1 MKWSFGWFA
10 FSSLVLS
17 GACLEAAISS
27 SVYYLE
33 RSRQAEGLESY
44 GARVSVTIN
53 EGSLALGAA
62 STAVIEDPLGRLHA
76 VAGSPRNG
84 NVSFGIRVP
93 LERLEDAGGIWK
105 LTINEGQGADE
116 NLRILIP
123 ESDASAFPIY
133 PQFPEHPFQGDPS
146 RILFVWN
153 TVSASITT
161 GGGSAVSTGGGS
173 SVYSYAPGGPRSV
186 ALSHIKS
193 VNGAGI
199 TNADGTPRGPVTTQS
214 FESESRMEVFTD
226 DEFRELSGETTTA
239 DGLHE
244 FLAAGLVKGGRY
256 AVLGRTG
263 DGPWAVLQ
271 RFVAI
276 ANAHLYTEA
285 EGPEARSFMIEA
297 DPNRSP
303 LADAQTLAAV
313 EDTPLE
319 ITLTGSDPDGDELT
333 FEIVTPPSKG
343 TLQGAGSSWTYVP
356 DENADGP
363 DEFTFRADDGAE
375 LSPFSEPARVTVD
388 IAPVN
393 DAPVAGDAEYF
404 IMKGGSVALRLPA
417 TDPDGDPL
425 TYEVLG
431 APAKGKLGGTA
442 PFLTYQA
449 QGPGEWSFDYTA
461 SDGSE
466 VSAPGTVT
474 LRVRATN
481 QKPVALAASVLANTG
496 QPVKLPLSGSDL
508 DQDALAYIIR
518 KGPLNGTLSGTPP
531 EVFYQSRPGFRG
543 RDQVSFVANDGG
555 VNSKPAVISIQ
566 VMDPRNRAPVPLDL
580 AVSGPPKSAIP
591 VVLSAS
597 DADGDSLTY
606 RVTRPPQN
614 GTLTGKAPAL
624 KFKPAVGFTG
634 VATFSYV
641 ANDGSV
647 DSVPATVTVTVGA
660 PAFATEAP

>member
-1 MKWSFGWFA
+1 MKRSFGWFA

-17 GACLEAAISS
+17 GACLEAAITS
-27 SVYYLE
+27 SVYYLD
-33 RSRQAEGLESY
+33 RSRQAEELESY

-62 STAVIEDPLGRLHA
+62 STAVIEDPLGGLHA
-76 VAGSPRNG
+76 VTGIPRNG
-84 NVSFGIRVP
+84 NVNFGVRVP
-93 LERLEDAGGIWK
+93 LERLEDAGGVWK
-105 LTINEGQGADE
+105 VTINEGQGADE

-123 ESDASAFPIY
+123 ESDASNFPIY
-133 PQFPEHPFQGDPS
+133 PPFPEHPFQGDPG
-146 RILFVWN
+146 RIRFVWN
-153 TVSASITT
+153 TVSASFAT
-161 GGGSAVSTGGGS
+161 GGGSPVSTGGGS

-186 ALSHIKS
+186 AVGHIKS
-193 VNGAGI
+193 VNGASI

-214 FESESRMEVFTD
+214 LESESRMEVFTD
-226 DEFRELSGETTTA
+226 GEARELSGQTTTA
-239 DGLHE
+239 DGVHE

-263 DGPWAVLQ
+263 DGPWTVLQ

-276 ANAHLYTEA
+276 ANAHLYTEIA
-285 EGPEARSFMIEA
+285 GPEARSFMIEA
-297 DPNRSP
+297 NPNRSP
-303 LADAQTLAAV
+303 SANAQTLATV

-319 ITLTGSDPDGDELT
+319 INLTGSDPDGDELT

-343 TLQGAGSSWTYVP
+343 TIEGTGSNWTYLP
-356 DENADGP
+356 DESASGP

-375 LSPFSEPARVTVD
+375 LSPFSEPARVTVA
-388 IAPVN
+388 IEPVN

-404 IMKGGSVALRLPA
+404 IMKGGKVALQLPA
-417 TDPDGDPL
+417 KDPDGDPL
-425 TYEVLG
+425 TYQVLG
-431 APAKGKLGGTA
+431 APAKGTLGGTA

-481 QKPVALAASVLANTG
+481 QKPVAMAASVLANTG
-496 QPVKLPLSGSDL
+496 QAVKLPLSGSDL
-508 DQDALAYIIR
+508 DQDALSYLIR

-531 EVFYQSRPGFRG
+531 DVFYQSKPGYRG
-543 RDQVSFVANDGG
+543 RDQVSYVANDGG
-555 VNSKPAVISIQ
+555 TNSKPAVISIQ
-566 VMDPRNRAPVPLDL
+566 VTDPRNRAPVPLDL
-580 AVSGPPKSAIP
+580 AVSGPPKKAIP

-597 DADGDSLTY
+597 DADGDALTY
-606 RVTRPPQN
+606 RVTSPPQN

-624 KFKPAVGFTG
+624 KFKPAAGFTG
-634 VATFSYV
+634 VTNFSYV

-647 DSVPATVTVTVGA
+647 DSVPATVTVTVEA
-660 PAFATEAP
+660 PAPAAEAP